1 MSDFCRGTPVDHVR
15 MKTPLV
21 ERGQRI
27 RRRRRILLYKFC
39 VIALEWSV
47 PHSFTELAQ
56 SCISCIYLIIPE
68 ICRKAVA
75 VQYGPPFRNLI
86 EGVPTHSRLP
96 DTPHRC
102 SIASKHPDCR
112 PHIDGDLSHLEFNIS
127 RSSLVRLSLCQHES
141 FLCRNLKKSDI
152 RPLLA
157 VFTLTSMT
165 TRVKFFFV
173 AICGN
178 WESLSVFGCMIVL
191 VVFWSF

>member
-1 MSDFCRGTPVDHVR
+1 MNEPVKGDCARFVWVGRRGQRLRGKLTSIMSDFCRGTPVDHVR

-86 EGVPTHSRLP
+86 EGVPHSFPPSRHPPSLF
-96 DTPHRC
+96 HRFKT
-102 SIASKHPDCR
+102 SW
-112 PHIDGDLSHLEFNIS
+112 LSS
-127 RSSLVRLSLCQHES
+127 AYRWRSVSSW
-141 FLCRNLKKSDI
+141 I
-152 RPLLA
+152 
-157 VFTLTSMT
+157 
-165 TRVKFFFV
+165 
-173 AICGN
+173 
-178 WESLSVFGCMIVL
+178 
-191 VVFWSF
+191 